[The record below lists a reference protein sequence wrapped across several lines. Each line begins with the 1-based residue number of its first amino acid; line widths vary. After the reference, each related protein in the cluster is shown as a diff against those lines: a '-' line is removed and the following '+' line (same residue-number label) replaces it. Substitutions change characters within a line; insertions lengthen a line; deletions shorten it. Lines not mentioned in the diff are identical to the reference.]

1 MNAAKAISLIEGMQE
16 INMDLEKKVIK
27 ITYNNEN
34 ITRYEIEK
42 IIDEAITWRKA
53 ETF

>member
-42 IIDEAITWRKA
+42 IIDEAITGRKA